1 LYRGHVRGGW
11 FFGHPFPFL
20 TYDNQDSAFEAELM
34 LYRPVASSGGFLVYR
49 RDPPSSRSASDPPG
63 LRSLAASVSAHT
75 HDNEPSSAMK
85 KVLVIDDDEMALMM
99 TRRVLEDA
107 GYEVKATA
115 DGPQGIRLYEEHH
128 PDAVLLDLGLP
139 SMSGLDVLRA
149 IRDFDSRARIIV
161 FTGYMSA
168 EFENQASRY
177 GALFYV
183 EKSAGPELL
192 LSRVQQALGEGP
204 SSVF

>member
-1 LYRGHVRGGW
+1 
-11 FFGHPFPFL
+11 
-20 TYDNQDSAFEAELM
+20 
-34 LYRPVASSGGFLVYR
+34 
-49 RDPPSSRSASDPPG
+49 
-63 LRSLAASVSAHT
+63 
-75 HDNEPSSAMK
+75 MK

-107 GYEVKATA
+107 GYEVKSTA
-115 DGPQGIRLYEEHH
+115 DGPQGIRLYEEHR

-149 IRDFDSRARIIV
+149 IRDFDTRARIIV

-192 LSRVQQALGEGP
+192 LSRVHQALGEGS